1 MTNLSKDNAPEVDW
15 QPGKDPVKI
24 DVGYRGGTVLLRF
37 PNGVIDGLALT
48 PTDARKL
55 AFHLKSRADM
65 AARKVRVKK

>member
-1 MTNLSKDNAPEVDW
+1 MTDLNKDNAPEVDW

-24 DVGYRGGTVLLRF
+24 DVGYRGGAVLVRF

-55 AFHLKSRADM
+55 AFHLKQRADM
-65 AARKVRVKK
+65 AARKAKRK